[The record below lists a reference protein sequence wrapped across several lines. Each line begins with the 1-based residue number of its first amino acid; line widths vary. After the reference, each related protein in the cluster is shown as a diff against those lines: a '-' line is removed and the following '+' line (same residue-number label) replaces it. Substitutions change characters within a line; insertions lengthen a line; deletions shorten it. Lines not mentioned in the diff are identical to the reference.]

1 VELAGLRGRPGR
13 GLVQEAPRSELLT
26 VEQDPSVDALDA
38 PRARNAYSARRSGR
52 RRWRVVLSRCSHA
65 VCKAASRRRMRSSH
79 PSRCF
84 CRTPVTASSPTARTS
99 SSRTAGALTPPLHTA
114 STEPSSATSRTSPPS
129 SSSSVEEPA
138 ARSGA
143 WHPPPPAMARSATG
157 TGELAYRTAV
167 SRTPARRCLPQGELH
182 DAQGARRGCVGQA
195 ARRLERRRCLRVAM
209 FRVER
214 FGLST
219 LDNAH

>member
-1 VELAGLRGRPGR
+1 MP
-13 GLVQEAPRSELLT
+13 T
-26 VEQDPSVDALDA
+26 
-38 PRARNAYSARRSGR
+38 RARHACSARRSGR
-52 RRWRVVLSRCSHA
+52 RRWRVALSRCSHA

-84 CRTPVTASSPTARTS
+84 CRTPATASSPTARIS

-114 STEPSSATSRTSPPS
+114 STEPSSATRRTSPPS

-143 WHPPPPAMARSATG
+143 RRPPPPVMARSATG

-167 SRTPARRCLPQGELH
+167 SRSTCSSMSATRRAPRCAGSSLRLRGPSRTTIGASSLPTCCIVPRRTLRPLDPRQRSPRGARAPRARARAPGSAQLARRH
-182 DAQGARRGCVGQA
+182 DRRARA
-195 ARRLERRRCLRVAM
+195 LAP
-209 FRVER
+209 
-214 FGLST
+214 T
-219 LDNAH
+219 